1 MPVAVDERVALYSRI
16 YRNGSDAPLVLIHGA
31 GGSHLSWPPE
41 IRRLRGFTVYAID
54 LPGHGKSPGS
64 GCRSV
69 EAYALAI
76 IAWMQAVDLK
86 QAVCI
91 GHSMGAAVALT
102 LALLQPERVRALV
115 LLGSAAS
122 LKVNPTLIEL
132 ASSAATFAQAVE
144 LIVRWSFSK
153 QAPVRLVELVRKR
166 MVATPPDV
174 LLADLLA
181 CDAFDATSQLSK
193 VKQPV
198 LVLCGSDDKMTPL
211 QAAHSLAEA
220 LPNARLQPIL
230 HAGHMLML
238 ERPGEVADLLANFL
252 GG

>member
-1 MPVAVDERVALYSRI
+1 MPKAVDEQVALNSRI
-16 YRNGSDAPLVLIHGA
+16 YRNGGDVPLVLIHGA
-31 GGSHLSWPPE
+31 GGSRLSWPPE

-54 LPGHGKSPGS
+54 LPGHGKSPGV

-69 EAYALAI
+69 EAYAQAT
-76 IAWMQAVDLK
+76 IAWMQVTRLD
-86 QAVCI
+86 QAVFA

-102 LALLQPERVRALV
+102 LALLQPERVRALA

-132 ASSAATFAQAVE
+132 ASSAATFARAVE

-153 QAPVRLVELVRKR
+153 QAPARLVELVQKR
-166 MVATPPDV
+166 MAETPPEV

-181 CDAFDATSQLSK
+181 CDAFDASSQLSQ
-193 VKQPV
+193 VKQPA
-198 LVLCGSDDKMTPL
+198 LVLCGTEDKMTPL
-211 QAAHSLAEA
+211 QAASSLAEA
-220 LPNARLQPIL
+220 LPNARLKPIL

-238 ERPGEVADLLANFL
+238 ERPDEVADLLAKFL